1 MLKVNRLFHA
11 LVFRIYDFL
20 SHHLYFLG
28 RFMSMRS
35 LSSSIIIGYI
45 EDDLASYKISMFL
58 MNVLSKYSE
67 DFLPIF
73 GKFMASRQ
81 NYS

>member
-1 MLKVNRLFHA
+1 
-11 LVFRIYDFL
+11 
-20 SHHLYFLG
+20 
-28 RFMSMRS
+28 MSMRS

-67 DFLPIF
+67 DFQPIF
-73 GKFMASRQ
+73 GKFMANRQ

>member
-11 LVFRIYDFL
+11 LTFRIHDFL

-28 RFMSMRS
+28 LFMSMHS

-67 DFLPIF
+67 DFQPIF